1 MLQAETLLLLHLV
14 LQVEGVVLQLVLQ
27 AESAVLQPVLQVE
40 GVA

>member
-1 MLQAETLLLLHLV
+1 VLQVETLLLLHLV

>member
-1 MLQAETLLLLHLV
+1 VLQAETLLLLHLV